1 MVRRIMLIGLTS
13 SLRLGVPCCIKDC
26 VETDGDV
33 VGVAELDIAEL
44 DIAELDTLPTTFP
57 TGATED
63 AAATPAPV
71 IILLDGMAV

>member
-44 DIAELDTLPTTFP
+44 DTLATTLP